1 MQDTLSPRAPV
12 PISVLWKWTG
22 VSAFLHAFI
31 IAALCGVSYL
41 GMQKKES
48 ATKAKTAQDEA
59 ASKAQETEEA
69 AKAAKDAGAA
79 PAAAPGGEAAP
90 ATSPAPAGQPS
101 TAPAPNR
108 TAPSKPEGEPA
119 QPQTQPSQ
127 TQAEKILGIDKVAKP
142 DEIPKSPF
150 NAKGDDLLK
159 DLK

>member
-22 VSAFLHAFI
+22 VSAFLHALI

-41 GMQKKES
+41 GMQKKEA
-48 ATKAKTAQDEA
+48 ATKAKAAQDEA

-69 AKAAKDAGAA
+69 AKAAKDA
-79 PAAAPGGEAAP
+79 PAAAPGADAAP
-90 ATSPAPAGQPS
+90 GTSPAPAGQPGA
-101 TAPAPNR
+101 APAPAR
-108 TAPSKPEGEPA
+108 TAPSKPEAEPA
-119 QPQTQPSQ
+119 QPQAQPSQ
-127 TQAEKILGIDKVAKP
+127 AQAEKILGIDKVAKP